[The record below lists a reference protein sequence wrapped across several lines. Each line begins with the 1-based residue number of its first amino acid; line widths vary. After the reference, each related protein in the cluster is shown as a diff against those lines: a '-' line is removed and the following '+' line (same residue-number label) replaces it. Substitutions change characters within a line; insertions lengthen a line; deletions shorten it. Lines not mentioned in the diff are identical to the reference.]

1 MRTTSIQPRK
11 QRKALYDAPLHQREA
26 MFTAK
31 LEHELAKQ
39 YNVKRLPIRLND
51 HVRVVSGQFRD
62 LEGKVLGVDRS
73 SYKITVDEI
82 TKEKADGSL
91 HYYPIHP
98 SKVIITKLVDVDKWR
113 QKVIERR
120 SMSNKENLNVEAKS
134 IGKKGRK

>member
-1 MRTTSIQPRK
+1 M
-11 QRKALYDAPLHQREA
+11 YEAPLHLREA
-26 MFTAK
+26 AFTAR
-31 LEHELAKQ
+31 LERELVNQ
-39 YNVKRLPIRLND
+39 YHVKRLPIRVND

-62 LEGKVLGVDRS
+62 LEGKVLGVYRNK
-73 SYKITVDEI
+73 YKITVDEI

-113 QKVIERR
+113 QKIIDRRAVTDEERQEKR
-120 SMSNKENLNVEAKS
+120 VEGKS